1 MAEERIN
8 PIRLRFE
15 NEREYVLE
23 FSAQT
28 VSEAERAGVTIESIT
43 KMPMTMIPLFFFY
56 AFKMHHPTISKKK
69 TDEILRNDLGG
80 LSEAIQERLVDLYLA
95 PMGELV
101 GDESPKNVNMTV
113 EM

>member
-1 MAEERIN
+1 
-8 PIRLRFE
+8 
-15 NEREYVLE
+15 
-23 FSAQT
+23 
-28 VSEAERAGVTIESIT
+28 
-43 KMPMTMIPLFFFY
+43 
-56 AFKMHHPTISKKK
+56 MHHPTISKKK